1 MLALSWKIFVTVSRL
16 GAIWL
21 DVTRKGKS
29 RNPADQW
36 KHRNKD
42 TVPKN
47 MLQFG
52 WPNVCSVC
60 MSQIQNKFS
69 NFMNNSTESNW
80 SGHCNTQLKI
90 DTQDRNPPPRGTW
103 ITPQWLL
110 LYTQPVSS
118 TLRDNLIVRVGYH
131 VNCNLEYLCP
141 RWKVRQRSTASCQN
155 FLPDT
160 WIVEKVCLLHCHA
173 GKQKSVFSKC
183 LSPSSCVLLTFWL
196 A

>member
-1 MLALSWKIFVTVSRL
+1 MCNRNSLITVWTNGNHLTGEGTHISIHARTGKWKFMLALSWKIFVTVSRL

-29 RNPADQW
+29 RKPADQW

-90 DTQDRNPPPRGTW
+90 DTQDR
-103 ITPQWLL
+103 LF
-110 LYTQPVSS
+110 
-118 TLRDNLIVRVGYH
+118 
-131 VNCNLEYLCP
+131 
-141 RWKVRQRSTASCQN
+141 
-155 FLPDT
+155 FLPM
-160 WIVEKVCLLHCHA
+160 EHELLHNGYYCTHNH
-173 GKQKSVFSKC
+173 C
-183 LSPSSCVLLTFWL
+183 LQHCVIT
-196 A
+196 